1 MGDNL
6 GIARDL
12 NGMRVRIAFPLPQNR
27 DAKGIVGTAREIGQA
42 ELPVFAVDPI
52 GPIKDRNI
60 RQRQFQEAE
69 LRLLL

>member
-6 GIARDL
+6 GIGRDL

-27 DAKGIVGTAREIGQA
+27 DVKGVVGTAREIGQA
-42 ELPVFAVDPI
+42 DSPVFVIDPI
-52 GPIKDRNI
+52 GPYNI
-60 RQRQFQEAE
+60 RGMRERQFQEAE